1 MECHHHC
8 RIDTKTLSLVTQHNH
23 SMIFSNQY
31 EGQYTASKPA
41 ARGPV
46 ADARGGGGGRG
57 GRLRVAALA
66 GGRAA
71 VRVLGSASLRAG
83 AVGRR
88 RAPSGSDLFPSG
100 AVAGAGGARVRVA
113 AVGAAWRP
121 CVASRLRSLL
131 FARQRRRVRQQDT
144 SRGFSTKCSAHSTS
158 DSNTL
163 PEYPRDPH
171 AMERNAHTACCVR
184 V

>member
-1 MECHHHC
+1 MCLKC
-8 RIDTKTLSLVTQHNH
+8 QH
-23 SMIFSNQY
+23 
-31 EGQYTASKPA
+31 
-41 ARGPV
+41 
-46 ADARGGGGGRG
+46 G
-57 GRLRVAALA
+57 GRLAGGALRACAAGA
-66 GGRAA
+66 GGRARA
-71 VRVLGSASLRAG
+71 WWSAAGPLIFRLARVRRVRLCRTG
-83 AVGRR
+83 
-88 RAPSGSDLFPSG
+88 G

-131 FARQRRRVRQQDT
+131 FARQRRRVRQKDT
-144 SRGFSTKCSAHSTS
+144 SRGFSTKCSAHGTS

-184 V
+184 M

>member
-1 MECHHHC
+1 MAEDM
-8 RIDTKTLSLVTQHNH
+8 RFLSHRRDL
-23 SMIFSNQY
+23 
-31 EGQYTASKPA
+31 
-41 ARGPV
+41 RG
-46 ADARGGGGGRG
+46 
-57 GRLRVAALA
+57 
-66 GGRAA
+66 
-71 VRVLGSASLRAG
+71 AG
-83 AVGRR
+83 AVGVGGCAWLRWPVAGLRCVSSARLRYARALLAAAGLPPGRIYFRR
-88 RAPSGSDLFPSG
+88 GWRWGG

-144 SRGFSTKCSAHSTS
+144 SRGFSTKCSAHGTS